1 MAQST
6 VKLIVDAQNAV
17 NPLRRVIEQT
27 KALSKST
34 DRLKGRLQR
43 SNTAL
48 RNKGRAAQSAAGGVR
63 TLTGT
68 LGPLL
73 KALALIAATR
83 FVFIQS
89 AELETQRKSLEVL
102 TGSLTKTNSIIQE

>member
-17 NPLRRVIEQT
+17 NPLRRVNEQT

-48 RNKGRAAQSAAGGVR
+48 RNKGRAA
-63 TLTGT
+63 
-68 LGPLL
+68 
-73 KALALIAATR
+73 
-83 FVFIQS
+83 
-89 AELETQRKSLEVL
+89 
-102 TGSLTKTNSIIQE
+102 